1 MVTIHG
7 FNYKGSNLVVQLDDE
22 GEIEEITRVGGQ
34 RCIMEQYSLE
44 ELDEI
49 ETQIH
54 KKLNEET
61 VNG

>member
-1 MVTIHG
+1 MVTVHG
-7 FNYKGSNLVVQLDDE
+7 FNYKGSNLVIQLDDE

-49 ETQIH
+49 ETQTH

-61 VNG
+61 ISG